1 MGFGLLFIG
10 YLLFFSFPY
19 KETLNLPP
27 DFFGFIISF
36 LGVRTLAEYG
46 CGWENLKKYF
56 TLMFPASILNIAIQI
71 TNLSGYLTGVG
82 EIWAYIYE
90 ALLIVYNTLM
100 LIAVYNIAKDT
111 EVKSIQA
118 KAKRNIFLMLVYY
131 AVMFIIT
138 LPITQITD
146 IYKYLESNYSF
157 TLVMFI
163 YNYLWRFLN
172 LALIFSCYMWICK
185 EGDEDM
191 PEKEV
196 GLLRKKP

>member
-19 KETLNLPP
+19 KEILNLPP
-27 DFFGFIISF
+27 DLFGFIISF

-56 TLMFPASILNIAIQI
+56 LVIFPASILNIVIQI
-71 TNLSGYLTGVG
+71 INLLGALMKIC

-90 ALLIVYNTLM
+90 ALLIVYNILL